1 MSVWYIKQNEE
12 RNVFIKKIKQI
23 FNVVEI
29 ENKDGKVFCN
39 LPINEKTK
47 YKKIIAIS
55 KKLNNELYKNCI
67 EYVVLSNKLE
77 DVETLKN
84 ELYAENINILDGR
97 ILFQYLTLDI
107 IEYIYSQ
114 QNKKLEEGQIAIL
127 VNDNT
132 DLNLDKIIGIAKKVK
147 RLNIVTNNIQKFKK
161 LEEYLYN
168 EFGIMIRVSNN
179 QRKDLLNSDII
190 VNIDFPKEILKK
202 YQLPNKGILL
212 NINEDYE
219 VKSKKFCG
227 INIKYYEIEL
237 PEDYKVKDFRNDL
250 IYESFICNKPIEEVK
265 KMLSRDKIK
274 IKNLIGKSGYIN
286 KNEFMEL
293 NT

>member
-1 MSVWYIKQNEE
+1 MSVWYIKQSEE
-12 RNVFIKKIKQI
+12 QNTFIKKIKQI
-23 FNVVEI
+23 LNVIKI
-29 ENKDGKVFCN
+29 ENKDGNVFCN

-47 YKKIIAIS
+47 DKKIIAIS

-77 DVETLKN
+77 YFETLKN

-107 IEYIYSQ
+107 IEYIYNE
-114 QNKKLEEGQIAIL
+114 QNKRIEEGQISIL

-132 DLNLDKIIGIAKKVK
+132 NLNLDNIIDISKKVK

-202 YQLPNKGILL
+202 YQLPNKGVLL

-219 VKSKKFCG
+219 VKAKKFCG
-227 INIKYYEIEL
+227 INVKYYDIEL
-237 PEDYKVKDFRNDL
+237 PEEYKLTGFKDEI
-250 IYESFICNKPIEEVK
+250 IYESLIYNKPIEEAK
-265 KMLSRDKIK
+265 NILSKDKVK
-274 IKNLIGKSGYIN
+274 IKNLIGKNGVIN
-286 KNEFMEL
+286 KNEFMKL

>member
-1 MSVWYIKQNEE
+1 MSVWYIKQSEE
-12 RNVFIKKIKQI
+12 QNTFIKKIKQI
-23 FNVVEI
+23 LNVIEI

-47 YKKIIAIS
+47 DKKIIEIS

-67 EYVVLSNKLE
+67 EYVALSNKLE
-77 DVETLKN
+77 RFETLKN

-107 IEYIYSQ
+107 IEYIYNE
-114 QNKKLEEGQIAIL
+114 QNKKIEEGQISIL

-132 DLNLDKIIGIAKKVK
+132 DLNLDNIIDIAKNVK

-219 VKSKKFCG
+219 IKTKKFCG
-227 INIKYYEIEL
+227 INVKYYDIEL
-237 PEDYKVKDFRNDL
+237 PEEYKLTGFKDEI
-250 IYESFICNKPIEEVK
+250 IYESLIYNKPIEEAK
-265 KMLSRDKIK
+265 NILSKDKIK
-274 IKNLIGKSGYIN
+274 IRNLIGKNGVIN
-286 KNEFMEL
+286 KNEFMKL
-293 NT
+293 ST